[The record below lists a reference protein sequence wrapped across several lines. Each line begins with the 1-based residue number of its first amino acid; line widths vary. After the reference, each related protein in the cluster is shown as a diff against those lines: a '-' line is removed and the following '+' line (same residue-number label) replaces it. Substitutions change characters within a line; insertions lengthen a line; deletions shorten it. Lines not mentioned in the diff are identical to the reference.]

1 MFSRPTLNR
10 RRCGILLMIL
20 SVMLLRSVGLQAADV
35 VTLKA
40 ISMDIARDIAQ
51 GAITACRDAGYQ
63 ITAVVV
69 DRSAVPQVILRDLY
83 APRFTLDIAQEKA
96 NTVILAGT
104 STGEFLANRQDLTQT
119 LNHVDGL
126 LALRGGLPIRVAGA
140 LVGAIGVSGAP
151 GGDIDERCAQQG
163 LDGVAE
169 RLEFADF

>member
-1 MFSRPTLNR
+1 MFSRIR
-10 RRCGILLMIL
+10 RGFPLAGIAAAFAVALLQP
-20 SVMLLRSVGLQAADV
+20 VAVQAADII
-35 VTLKA
+35 TLKA
-40 ISMDIARDIAQ
+40 MSLNVARDIAQ
-51 GAITACRDAGYQ
+51 GAVDACREAGYQ

-69 DRSAVPQVILRDLY
+69 DRSAVPQVIMRDLY

-140 LVGAIGVSGAP
+140 MVGAIGVSGAP
-151 GGDIDERCAQQG
+151 GGDIDERCAKQG